1 VFVVCNANHQ
11 TTEVVNITPLPRDIF
26 LKKIG
31 SGTQI
36 GQKFGQR
43 WGGVSYIN
51 SRKKRFQNT
60 IPVCT
65 LLRKNFQNGVLEH
78 SATKKPMPLPTQVST
93 MQKNGHTHIYALSA
107 IQIKDSNVQDPR
119 KATFSYN

>member
-1 VFVVCNANHQ
+1 MRGQ
-11 TTEVVNITPLPRDIF
+11 PNITPLPRDIF

-31 SGTQI
+31 SGTHRLT
-36 GQKFGQR
+36 KNLV
-43 WGGVSYIN
+43 GGVSYIN
-51 SRKKRFQNT
+51 PRKKRFQNT
-60 IPVCT
+60 IPVCA
-65 LLRKNFQNGVLEH
+65 LLRKNFQNGVLER

-119 KATFSYN
+119 KATFS